1 MVLVSRTL
9 CFSFFP
15 CQQYLTLTSLLP
27 TIKTTYHPMNLPR
40 VTVSY
45 HLIPLELPN
54 YPDTSTCR
62 PLNCSSQCL
71 REAL

>member
-40 VTVSY
+40 VTFSY
-45 HLIPLELPN
+45 HLIPLN
-54 YPDTSTCR
+54 YQTTQILAR
-62 PLNCSSQCL
+62 
-71 REAL
+71 AAH